1 MAHIN
6 QSRVT
11 SFRQSRDD
19 LVTLLQQQATFLR
32 HDIDCRNYV
41 IPCLRLQLVQ
51 QLDIVADHSKK
62 MALHSRHN
70 PYVLLHPAG
79 FYETTVPM
87 HCAALKGQC
96 AYLADRLR
104 DNPCTDVPG
113 AVARVIDQIVA
124 NLPF

>member
-1 MAHIN
+1 MAHIHP
-6 QSRVT
+6 SRVT
-11 SFRQSRDD
+11 SFRQARND
-19 LVTLLQQQATFLR
+19 LVTLFQQQATFLR
-32 HDIDCRNYV
+32 IDIDCRSYV

-51 QLDIVADHSKK
+51 QLDIVADRSRK
-62 MALHSRHN
+62 MAFYSRHS

-79 FYETTVPM
+79 FYETTVPF

-104 DNPCTDVPG
+104 DNPCTDVPR
-113 AVARVIDQIVA
+113 AVARLIDQIVA